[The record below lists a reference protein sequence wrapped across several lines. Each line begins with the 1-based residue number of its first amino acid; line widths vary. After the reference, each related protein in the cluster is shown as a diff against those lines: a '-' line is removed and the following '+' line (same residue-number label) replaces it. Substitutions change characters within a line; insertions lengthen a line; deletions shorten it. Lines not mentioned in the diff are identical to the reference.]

1 MKKLMML
8 DFAALIPIKKN
19 VKYVLNIED
28 KNGHI
33 TRLRDPYSFGRFD
46 KSEVIF
52 NKFAAGTEYNAY
64 NLLGN
69 KVCEKDGIS
78 GVLLEHGHL
87 MRYE

>member
-1 MKKLMML
+1 MK
-8 DFAALIPIKKN
+8 
-19 VKYVLNIED
+19 D

-69 KVCEKDGIS
+69 KVCEKTAFQ
-78 GVLLEHGHL
+78 VCFLEHGHL